1 MTTFRKGFTSAGG
14 LLASALIVATA
25 GNAFARGAKATTEE
39 EKPAEVQNAVYNGVS
54 CDHVRAK
61 VAESGVTAAYAYARY
76 MGLTSRDIARVRKA
90 CSV

>member
-1 MTTFRKGFTSAGG
+1 MIQFFRGMTPAVAWF
-14 LLASALIVATA
+14 ASALVVATA
-25 GNAFARGAKATTEE
+25 AGASAAE
-39 EKPAEVQNAVYNGVS
+39 EKAATDDKSSPVQNAVYNGIS

-90 CSV
+90 CAV

>member
-1 MTTFRKGFTSAGG
+1 MAYFSKRVTPAR
-14 LLASALIVATA
+14 LLASAVIGVGIT
-25 GNAFARGAKATTEE
+25 GNAMALDKPGAD
-39 EKPAEVQNAVYNGVS
+39 EKPASVQNAVYNGIS

-76 MGLTSRDIARVRKA
+76 MGMTSRDIARVRKA

>member
-1 MTTFRKGFTSAGG
+1 MTRPLRGFTSASG

-25 GNAFARGAKATTEE
+25 GSAFAWDEKSTAD
-39 EKPAEVQNAVYNGVS
+39 EKPAAVQNAVYNGIS